1 MIPLTPQDL
10 PVGQP
15 LPWSLLDGQGNLMLG
30 SGSIIPDARDLA
42 LMFRHGTVC
51 RPDDMPEAGNEPD
64 ALAGSRLSAGPLGLQ
79 VGTLLHVKTPG
90 EQSRAAASRLIGFIE
105 QGLFVTW
112 PTLGGREL
120 AVRAGED
127 LLLRGFSGHA
137 IHSFTSTVTAVC
149 RSPFRYLVLSAP
161 AQTEQMP
168 VRRAARVPTRLAAYL
183 LDADDAGAE
192 ADEGGSGNGGN
203 GIDNVPGQSVPDL
216 SVEQRMG
223 EGLARLG
230 LLSDLSTGGALVQTS
245 SPAPAVGQKVRL
257 RFQLRTGA
265 LDAEV
270 LIDAT
275 VRSAPGQE
283 DEEFPAFGVAFDALG
298 ERELTLLQCF
308 IYEQLLATTCMPV

>member
-15 LPWSLLDGQGNLMLG
+15 LPWALLDGQGNLMLG

-64 ALAGSRLSAGPLGLQ
+64 AHGGSRLSSGPLGLQ

-90 EQSRAAASRLIGFIE
+90 DTARAAASRLIGFIE
-105 QGLFVTW
+105 HGLFVTW

-120 AVRAGED
+120 SINAGET

-168 VRRAARVPTRLAAYL
+168 VRRAARVPTRMAAYL
-183 LDADDAGAE
+183 VE
-192 ADEGGSGNGGN
+192 AASESGDEGSAESTQQGADVSL
-203 GIDNVPGQSVPDL
+203 DDQ
-216 SVEQRMG
+216 MG

-245 SPAPAVGQKVRL
+245 TPAPAVGQRVRL
-257 RFQLRTGA
+257 RFQLRTA
-265 LDAEV
+265 SLDTEV
-270 LIDAT
+270 TVDGT
-275 VRSAPGQE
+275 VRSAPSQD
-283 DEEFPAFGVAFDALG
+283 DEEFPAFGVAFEALG

-308 IYEQLLATTCMPV
+308 IYEQLLASTCMPVSGN

>member
-1 MIPLTPQDL
+1 MIPLSPQDL

-51 RPDDMPEAGNEPD
+51 RPDDMPEPGNEPD
-64 ALAGSRLSAGPLGLQ
+64 AQAGSRLSAGPLGLQ

-90 EQSRAAASRLIGFIE
+90 DQSRAAASRLIGFIE

-120 AVRAGED
+120 AVHAGEG

-183 LDADDAGAE
+183 VDAGEGVAAGAE
-192 ADEGGSGNGGN
+192 AGGDDAGHAAGDTLN
-203 GIDNVPGQSVPDL
+203 DL
-216 SVEQRMG
+216 TVEQRMG

-270 LIDAT
+270 TIDAT
-275 VRSAPGQE
+275 VRSAPGQD

>member
-1 MIPLTPQDL
+1 MIPLSPQDL

-42 LMFRHGTVC
+42 LVFRHGTVC
-51 RPDDMPEAGNEPD
+51 RPDEMPEAGNEAD
-64 ALAGSRLSAGPLGLQ
+64 AQGGSRLSNGPLGLQ

-90 EQSRAAASRLIGFIE
+90 DSSRAAASRLIGFIE

-120 AVRAGED
+120 AVTAGES

-137 IHSFTSTVTAVC
+137 IHSFTSTITAVC

-168 VRRAARVPTRLAAYL
+168 VRRAARVATRLAAYL
-183 LDADDAGAE
+183 LDNIDEAGPTSSDATT
-192 ADEGGSGNGGN
+192 D
-203 GIDNVPGQSVPDL
+203 VQV
-216 SVEQRMG
+216 G

-257 RFQLRTGA
+257 RFHLRTA
-265 LDAEV
+265 SLDAEV
-270 LIDAT
+270 TVDAT
-275 VRSAPGQE
+275 VRSAPAQ
-283 DEEFPAFGVAFDALG
+283 DDDDFPAFGVAFDALG

>member
-42 LMFRHGTVC
+42 LVFRHGTVS

-64 ALAGSRLSAGPLGLQ
+64 VQGGSRLSSGPLGLQ

-112 PTLGGREL
+112 PTLGGREMNV
-120 AVRAGED
+120 AAGET

-183 LDADDAGAE
+183 IDTVEEGDHDAPE
-192 ADEGGSGNGGN
+192 TSHDE
-203 GIDNVPGQSVPDL
+203 
-216 SVEQRMG
+216 RMR

-245 SPAPAVGQKVRL
+245 SPAPAVGQKVSL

-270 LIDAT
+270 TIDAT
-275 VRSAPGQE
+275 VRSAPAQ
-283 DEEFPAFGVAFDALG
+283 DDDEFPAFGVAFDALG

>member
-42 LMFRHGTVC
+42 LVFRHGTVC

-64 ALAGSRLSAGPLGLQ
+64 AQVGSRLSAGPLGLQ
-79 VGTLLHVKTPG
+79 VGTLLHVKLPG
-90 EQSRAAASRLIGFIE
+90 DSSRAAASRLIGFIE

-120 AVRAGED
+120 AINAGET

-137 IHSFTSTVTAVC
+137 IHSFTSTITAVC

-168 VRRAARVPTRLAAYL
+168 VRRATRVPTRLAAYL
-183 LDADDAGAE
+183 IDHVEDGDPAAADAC
-192 ADEGGSGNGGN
+192 ADE
-203 GIDNVPGQSVPDL
+203 
-216 SVEQRMG
+216 RMS

-257 RFQLRTGA
+257 RFHLRTA
-265 LDAEV
+265 SLDAEV
-270 LIDAT
+270 LVDGS
-275 VRSAPGQE
+275 VRSSSAQD
-283 DEEFPAFGVAFDALG
+283 DEQFPAFSVAFDALG

-308 IYEQLLATTCMPV
+308 VYEQLLATSCMPV

>member
-42 LMFRHGTVC
+42 LVFRHGTVC

-64 ALAGSRLSAGPLGLQ
+64 AQGGSRLSAGPLGLQ
-79 VGTLLHVKTPG
+79 VGTLLHVKLPG
-90 EQSRAAASRLIGFIE
+90 DSSRAAASRLIGFIE

-120 AVRAGED
+120 AINAGET

-137 IHSFTSTVTAVC
+137 IHSFTSTITAVC

-168 VRRAARVPTRLAAYL
+168 VRRATRVPTRLAAYL
-183 LDADDAGAE
+183 IDHVEDGDQATADAC
-192 ADEGGSGNGGN
+192 ADE
-203 GIDNVPGQSVPDL
+203 
-216 SVEQRMG
+216 RMS

-257 RFQLRTGA
+257 RFHLRTA
-265 LDAEV
+265 SLDAEV
-270 LIDAT
+270 LVDGS
-275 VRSAPGQE
+275 VRSSSAQD
-283 DEEFPAFGVAFDALG
+283 DEQFPAFSVAFDALG

-308 IYEQLLATTCMPV
+308 VYEQLLTTSCMPV

>member
-1 MIPLTPQDL
+1 MIPLSPQDL

-42 LMFRHGTVC
+42 LVFRHGTVC
-51 RPDDMPEAGNEPD
+51 RPDEMPEAGNEAD
-64 ALAGSRLSAGPLGLQ
+64 AQGGSRLSNGPLGLQ

-90 EQSRAAASRLIGFIE
+90 DSSRAAASRLIGFIE

-120 AVRAGED
+120 AVTAGES

-137 IHSFTSTVTAVC
+137 IHSFTSTITAVC

-168 VRRAARVPTRLAAYL
+168 VRRAARVATRLAAYL
-183 LDADDAGAE
+183 LDNIDEAGPTSSDATTDAQ
-192 ADEGGSGNGGN
+192 
-203 GIDNVPGQSVPDL
+203 V
-216 SVEQRMG
+216 G

-257 RFQLRTGA
+257 RFHLRTA
-265 LDAEV
+265 SLDAEV
-270 LIDAT
+270 TVDAT
-275 VRSAPGQE
+275 VRSAPAQ
-283 DEEFPAFGVAFDALG
+283 DDDDFPAFGVAFDALG

>member
-1 MIPLTPQDL
+1 MIPLSPQDL
-10 PVGQP
+10 TVGQP

-42 LMFRHGTVC
+42 LVFRHGTVC
-51 RPDDMPEAGNEPD
+51 RPDEMPEAGNEAD
-64 ALAGSRLSAGPLGLQ
+64 AQGGSRLSNGPLGLQ

-90 EQSRAAASRLIGFIE
+90 DSSRAAASRLIGFIE

-120 AVRAGED
+120 SVTAGES

-137 IHSFTSTVTAVC
+137 IHSFTSTITAVC

-168 VRRAARVPTRLAAYL
+168 VRRAARVATRLAAYL
-183 LDADDAGAE
+183 LDNIDEASPTASDATTE
-192 ADEGGSGNGGN
+192 AQ
-203 GIDNVPGQSVPDL
+203 V
-216 SVEQRMG
+216 G

-257 RFQLRTGA
+257 RFHLPMSGFA
-265 LDAEV
+265 G
-270 LIDAT
+270 
-275 VRSAPGQE
+275 S
-283 DEEFPAFGVAFDALG
+283 
-298 ERELTLLQCF
+298 LTLG
-308 IYEQLLATTCMPV
+308 T

>member
-1 MIPLTPQDL
+1 MIPLSPQDL

-42 LMFRHGTVC
+42 LVFRHGTVC
-51 RPDDMPEAGNEPD
+51 RPDEMPEAGNEAD
-64 ALAGSRLSAGPLGLQ
+64 AQGGSRLSNGPLGLQ

-90 EQSRAAASRLIGFIE
+90 DSSRAAASRLIGFIE

-120 AVRAGED
+120 SVTAGES

-137 IHSFTSTVTAVC
+137 IHSFTSTITAVC

-168 VRRAARVPTRLAAYL
+168 VRRATRVATRLAAYL
-183 LDADDAGAE
+183 LDNIDEASPTASDATTE
-192 ADEGGSGNGGN
+192 AQ
-203 GIDNVPGQSVPDL
+203 V
-216 SVEQRMG
+216 G

-257 RFQLRTGA
+257 RFHLRTA
-265 LDAEV
+265 SLDAEV
-270 LIDAT
+270 TVDAT
-275 VRSAPGQE
+275 VRSAPAQ
-283 DEEFPAFGVAFDALG
+283 DDDDFPAFGVAFDALG

>member
-1 MIPLTPQDL
+1 MIPLTPHDL

-42 LMFRHGTVC
+42 LVFRHGTVC

-64 ALAGSRLSAGPLGLQ
+64 AQGSARLNAGPLGLQ

-105 QGLFVTW
+105 HGLFVTW

-120 AVRAGED
+120 TVSAGET
-127 LLLRGFSGHA
+127 LLLRGFSGQA

-183 LDADDAGAE
+183 LDGGDDAAEAGAE
-192 ADEGGSGNGGN
+192 PGTEASAETGVAASAASSADEHMS
-203 GIDNVPGQSVPDL
+203 S
-216 SVEQRMG
+216 
-223 EGLARLG
+223 GLARLG

-245 SPAPAVGQKVRL
+245 SPAPAVGQKIRL
-257 RFQLRTGA
+257 RFQLRTGS

-270 LIDAT
+270 TLDGT
-275 VRSAPGQE
+275 VRSAPSE
-283 DEEFPAFGVAFDALG
+283 DDDEFPAFGVAFDALG

>member
-1 MIPLTPQDL
+1 MIPLSPQDL

-42 LMFRHGTVC
+42 LVFRHGTVC
-51 RPDDMPEAGNEPD
+51 RPDEMPEAGNEAD
-64 ALAGSRLSAGPLGLQ
+64 AQGGSRLSNGPLGLQ

-90 EQSRAAASRLIGFIE
+90 DSSRAAASRLIGFIE

-120 AVRAGED
+120 SVTAGES

-137 IHSFTSTVTAVC
+137 IHSFTSTITAVC

-168 VRRAARVPTRLAAYL
+168 VRRAARVATRLAAYL
-183 LDADDAGAE
+183 LDNIDEASPTASDATTDAQ
-192 ADEGGSGNGGN
+192 
-203 GIDNVPGQSVPDL
+203 V
-216 SVEQRMG
+216 G

-257 RFQLRTGA
+257 RFHLRTA
-265 LDAEV
+265 SLDAEV
-270 LIDAT
+270 TVDAT
-275 VRSAPGQE
+275 VRSAPAQ
-283 DEEFPAFGVAFDALG
+283 DDDDFPAFGVAFDALG

>member
-64 ALAGSRLSAGPLGLQ
+64 AQAGTRLSAGPLGLQ

-120 AVRAGED
+120 AVHAGEN

-183 LDADDAGAE
+183 VDAGELSAE
-192 ADEGGSGNGGN
+192 AEAGDDGDDGRQGGVEP
-203 GIDNVPGQSVPDL
+203 GID
-216 SVEQRMG
+216 QRMG

-245 SPAPAVGQKVRL
+245 TPAPAVGQKVRL

-270 LIDAT
+270 MIDAT
-275 VRSAPGQE
+275 VRSAPGQG
-283 DEEFPAFGVAFDALG
+283 DDEFPAFGVAFDALG

>member
-64 ALAGSRLSAGPLGLQ
+64 ARGASRLAAGPLGLQ

-90 EQSRAAASRLIGFIE
+90 DTTRAAASRLIGFIE
-105 QGLFVTW
+105 HGLFVTW

-120 AVRAGED
+120 AINAGED

-161 AQTEQMP
+161 AQTAQMP

-183 LDADDAGAE
+183 VENLEGADADEAVAQDLALDAAACPDAGM
-192 ADEGGSGNGGN
+192 S
-203 GIDNVPGQSVPDL
+203 
-216 SVEQRMG
+216 

-245 SPAPAVGQKVRL
+245 SPAPAVGQRVRL
-257 RFQLRTGA
+257 RFQLRTGS
-265 LDAEV
+265 LDTEITVDGA
-270 LIDAT
+270 
-275 VRSAPGQE
+275 VRSAPAQ
-283 DEEFPAFGVAFDALG
+283 DDDEFPAFGVAFDALG

-308 IYEQLLATTCMPV
+308 IYEQLLASTCMPVSGN

>member
-30 SGSIIPDARDLA
+30 SGSIIPDERDLA
-42 LMFRHGTVC
+42 LVFRHGTVC

-64 ALAGSRLSAGPLGLQ
+64 AQGASRLSAGPLGLQ
-79 VGTLLHVKTPG
+79 VGTLLHVKLPG
-90 EQSRAAASRLIGFIE
+90 DSSRAAASRLIGFIE

-120 AVRAGED
+120 AINAGET

-137 IHSFTSTVTAVC
+137 IHSFTSTITAVC

-168 VRRAARVPTRLAAYL
+168 VRRATRVPTRLAAYL
-183 LDADDAGAE
+183 LDHVEEGDPAAAE
-192 ADEGGSGNGGN
+192 VCADE
-203 GIDNVPGQSVPDL
+203 
-216 SVEQRMG
+216 RMS

-257 RFQLRTGA
+257 RFHLRTA
-265 LDAEV
+265 SLDAEV
-270 LIDAT
+270 LVDGS
-275 VRSAPGQE
+275 VRSSSAQ
-283 DEEFPAFGVAFDALG
+283 DDDQFPAFSVAFDALG

-308 IYEQLLATTCMPV
+308 VYEQLLATSCMPV

>member
-30 SGSIIPDARDLA
+30 SGSIIPDERDLA
-42 LMFRHGTVC
+42 LVFRHGTVC

-64 ALAGSRLSAGPLGLQ
+64 AQAVSRLSAGPLGLQ
-79 VGTLLHVKTPG
+79 VGTLLHVKLPG
-90 EQSRAAASRLIGFIE
+90 DSSRAAASRLIGFIE

-120 AVRAGED
+120 TINAGET

-137 IHSFTSTVTAVC
+137 IHSFTSTITAVC

-168 VRRAARVPTRLAAYL
+168 VRRATRVPTRLAAYL
-183 LDADDAGAE
+183 IDHVEDGDQAAADVC
-192 ADEGGSGNGGN
+192 ADE
-203 GIDNVPGQSVPDL
+203 
-216 SVEQRMG
+216 RMS

-257 RFQLRTGA
+257 RFHLRTA
-265 LDAEV
+265 SLDAEV
-270 LIDAT
+270 LVDGS
-275 VRSAPGQE
+275 VRSSSAQ
-283 DEEFPAFGVAFDALG
+283 DDDQFPAFSVAFDALG

-308 IYEQLLATTCMPV
+308 VYEQLLATSCMPV

>member
-64 ALAGSRLSAGPLGLQ
+64 AQAATRLSAGPLGLQ

-90 EQSRAAASRLIGFIE
+90 DQSRAAASRLIGFIE

-120 AVRAGED
+120 AVHAGED

-183 LDADDAGAE
+183 VDAGDMSAE
-192 ADEGGSGNGGN
+192 AEAGDEGSGGGEGGQASVEP
-203 GIDNVPGQSVPDL
+203 GID
-216 SVEQRMG
+216 QRMG

-245 SPAPAVGQKVRL
+245 TPAPAVGQKVRL

-283 DEEFPAFGVAFDALG
+283 DDEFPAFGVAFDALG

>member
-1 MIPLTPQDL
+1 MIPLSPQDL
-10 PVGQP
+10 PVGHP

-42 LMFRHGTVC
+42 LVFRHGTVC
-51 RPDDMPEAGNEPD
+51 RPDEMPEAGNEAD
-64 ALAGSRLSAGPLGLQ
+64 AQGGSRLSNGPLGLQ

-90 EQSRAAASRLIGFIE
+90 DSSRAAASRLIGFIE

-120 AVRAGED
+120 SVTAGES

-137 IHSFTSTVTAVC
+137 IHSFTSTITAVC

-168 VRRAARVPTRLAAYL
+168 VRRAARVATRLAAYL
-183 LDADDAGAE
+183 LDNIDEASPTASDATTE
-192 ADEGGSGNGGN
+192 AQ
-203 GIDNVPGQSVPDL
+203 V
-216 SVEQRMG
+216 G

-257 RFQLRTGA
+257 RFHLRTA
-265 LDAEV
+265 SLDAEV
-270 LIDAT
+270 TVDAT
-275 VRSAPGQE
+275 VRSAPAQ
-283 DEEFPAFGVAFDALG
+283 DDDDFPAFGVAFDALG